1 MSARGSSV
9 VSDVEIVDELRAAW
23 AEVSRGYARCW
34 AAMAE
39 VARRSPG
46 GWESAEIA
54 AALTFTT
61 RRAGYE
67 LDCAQV
73 LVDQLP
79 WVHAALAAGEL
90 DHHKARVFTDYLS
103 DATAGQSERICQRL
117 VPLAPGWTT
126 GQLAARLLR
135 EVQAIDPDY
144 TRRSY
149 QRALR
154 DRAVHGYLDHTG
166 TAVLT
171 GSGLPAPEAAAA
183 AARLEVLGEDLRAA
197 GYPATLG
204 QTRADLFLRLLDG
217 TLDGLSRAQILT
229 TMLHLGPVT
238 PADDDPDTERNQQ
251 HRGGEPDHERPE
263 RDAPGQPE
271 RTAAGQRSD
280 QPERTPRAAQTQSPD
295 QPEHPSP
302 AQGVEQPQYTP
313 HPRAGCPSLIAPSR
327 PRRYGVE
334 VRVRLST
341 LLGLDEHPA
350 ELPGWGPIP
359 AAAARDLVAAQ
370 HTAEW
375 RVAIVDT
382 QGYLLHGDLTRRRP
396 SRSGPRGECVGGIV
410 EIALPVALLERFP
423 ALAAEHPDWA
433 RVLAGISGSWAHRDH
448 ARAALDQHAHRRFAH
463 TALRRHI
470 QMRDRHCVGPGCR
483 RPAATTELDHTHDH
497 AHGGLTVTTN
507 SGPNCGHHHTMK
519 HQGGW
524 TLAQPQAGHFVW
536 TSPLM
541 RIYHTRG
548 EPLIPDLPQPL
559 PRNHEPDPPDIS
571 VNCEAPILLLPPPPA
586 SPARPPPAGP
596 PDQPPF

>member
-9 VSDVEIVDELRAAW
+9 VSDEETVDELRAAW

-54 AALTFTT
+54 VALTFTT
-61 RRAGYE
+61 RRADYE
-67 LDCAQV
+67 LGCAQV

-79 WVHAALAAGEL
+79 WVHAALAADEL
-90 DHHKARVFTDYLS
+90 DHHKARCSPTTS
-103 DATAGQSERICQRL
+103 AT
-117 VPLAPGWTT
+117 P
-126 GQLAARLLR
+126 QLASPSGSANGWCHW
-135 EVQAIDPDY
+135 
-144 TRRSY
+144 RRAGPPGSWP
-149 QRALR
+149 R
-154 DRAVHGYLDHTG
+154 DCSGRSRPSIPNIPAAATSAPCVRAVHGYLDQTG

-183 AARLEVLGEDLRAA
+183 AARLEMLGEDLRAA

-238 PADDDPDTERNQQ
+238 PADDAQ
-251 HRGGEPDHERPE
+251 HHQGEHDHEHPE

-271 RTAAGQRSD
+271 RT
-280 QPERTPRAAQTQSPD
+280 PRAAQTQGPD
-295 QPEHPSP
+295 RPERPSP
-302 AQGVEQPQYTP
+302 AQGVEQPGYTP
-313 HPRAGCPSLIAPSR
+313 HLRAGCPGVIGASR
-327 PRRYGVE
+327 PRRYGIE

-382 QGYLLHGDLTRRRP
+382 EGYLLHGEVKRY
-396 SRSGPRGECVGGIV
+396 SY
-410 EIALPVALLERFP
+410 
-423 ALAAEHPDWA
+423 
-433 RVLAGISGSWAHRDH
+433 
-448 ARAALDQHAHRRFAH
+448 
-463 TALRRHI
+463 
-470 QMRDRHCVGPGCR
+470 
-483 RPAATTELDHTHDH
+483 
-497 AHGGLTVTTN
+497 
-507 SGPNCGHHHTMK
+507 
-519 HQGGW
+519 
-524 TLAQPQAGHFVW
+524 
-536 TSPLM
+536 TS
-541 RIYHTRG
+541 
-548 EPLIPDLPQPL
+548 
-559 PRNHEPDPPDIS
+559 
-571 VNCEAPILLLPPPPA
+571 V
-586 SPARPPPAGP
+586 
-596 PDQPPF
+596 